1 MSNTVHIIF
10 YPAVHMICANLFKED
25 TLFWK
30 LKHFVKFAPKWS
42 DTVVGAESVHFRG
55 LHLELPGL
63 RVSWLRMKNYPC
75 LPSLFPCHSLPC
87 LAAAPP
93 LATEDPRNPWAG
105 GSYWSH
111 RQSQSHHAHTHVGWS
126 QAPRRG
132 GSWEFISSFSPFNLA
147 QKDYPEALRKPW
159 VTHSPGLACFFSP
172 FYSTTVALY

>member
-1 MSNTVHIIF
+1 
-10 YPAVHMICANLFKED
+10 MICANLFKED
-25 TLFWK
+25 TLFWSWNI
-30 LKHFVKFAPKWS
+30 FVKFAQMVWHCCRSRKCS
-42 DTVVGAESVHFRG
+42 FQG

-126 QAPRRG
+126 QLRRG

-159 VTHSPGLACFFSP
+159 VTHSPGLACFSP
-172 FYSTTVALY
+172 LLFYNSSSVLKHLNPHYLN